1 MQSSKIRTLHVTLSW
16 EVISKHYSPT
26 RFVATLGRIIILLVG
41 PEIQIYIYIYIYIVI
56 FVVGMAT
63 TTFLYPRRVIALT
76 YRLSHQNSEQ
86 PHETPF
92 VHTCVCFLKVT

>member
-1 MQSSKIRTLHVTLSW
+1 VTLSW

-63 TTFLYPRRVIALT
+63 TTFLYPRRDTDAPQSAPLNVRVISLASFSL
-76 YRLSHQNSEQ
+76 
-86 PHETPF
+86 P
-92 VHTCVCFLKVT
+92 